1 MAAAKQMLRR
11 EIYKDKLEF
20 RVIWNWDTFLEA
32 KCKIVWHNFMLRHH
46 VLFFSSIFYLLN
58 HLHWTEDSNQP

>member
-32 KCKIVWHNFMLRHH
+32 KCKIVWHNFTLRHH
-46 VLFFSSIFYLLN
+46 VLFFFLFFIS
-58 HLHWTEDSNQP
+58 

>member
-20 RVIWNWDTFLEA
+20 RVIWNWDIFLEA
-32 KCKIVWHNFMLRHH
+32 NCKIVWHNFMLRHH
-46 VLFFSSIFYLLN
+46 VLFFPIFYLLN
-58 HLHWTEDSNQP
+58 HLHWREDSNQA